1 MSNFLQIAG
10 RMRDRSVS
18 EGITGK
24 SEALLQ
30 FGPLSRDP
38 VMLG

>member
-1 MSNFLQIAG
+1 MLMAGGFEHPCKNAG
-10 RMRDRSVS
+10 RLRDRSVS

-30 FGPLSRDP
+30 FGPPFS
-38 VMLG
+38 

>member
-1 MSNFLQIAG
+1 LNILQIAG
-10 RMRDRSVS
+10 RLRDRSVS

-24 SEALLQ
+24 SKALLQ

-38 VMLG
+38 LTLG